1 MNLIANRRVLQREI
15 GIGDASHKLLGRR
28 RRSER
33 GWIIMRQPPCRA
45 RAGREIWAAE
55 YKSAAGCEQGVWR
68 EVLAVAGLAKG
79 RRPSGPVSCETSEGD
94 FLIQNPEVSGRL
106 TASSS
111 GKNSGFTK
119 WGGAGSIE
127 YCEFE
132 ACWGADLDPISC
144 GQEVGF
150 GEG

>member
-55 YKSAAGCEQGVWR
+55 YKSAAGCGQGVWR
-68 EVLAVAGLAKG
+68 EVLAANVSRLSYVATVKSGLCAAMCQG
-79 RRPSGPVSCETSEGD
+79 IGTVAN
-94 FLIQNPEVSGRL
+94 LV
-106 TASSS
+106 
-111 GKNSGFTK
+111 
-119 WGGAGSIE
+119 W
-127 YCEFE
+127 
-132 ACWGADLDPISC
+132 
-144 GQEVGF
+144 
-150 GEG
+150 